1 MHVSDIAVKL
11 IVLSLVIS
19 LIPGSPFSGMTSL
32 VQQIPYLS
40 YLNWFVP
47 IPEIIVIMESW
58 LAVVSVYY
66 TILFALNYVGILKS

>member
-19 LIPGSPFSGMTSL
+19 LIPGSPFSGMVSM
-32 VQQIPYLS
+32 VHQIPYLS

>member
-19 LIPGSPFSGMTSL
+19 LIPGSPFSGMVSL

-47 IPEIIVIMESW
+47 IPEIIVIIESW

-66 TILFALNYVGILKS
+66 TILFALNYVGLLKS

>member
-1 MHVSDIAVKL
+1 MQVTEFAVKVIIL
-11 IVLSLVIS
+11 MAVVSLLPS
-19 LIPGSPFSGMTSL
+19 SPFVGFSTL
-32 VQQIPYLS
+32 VSQLPYLS

-58 LAVVSVYY
+58 LVIVAVFY

>member
-19 LIPGSPFSGMTSL
+19 LIPGSPFSGMATL

-47 IPEIIVIMESW
+47 IPEIIVIMETW
-58 LAVVSVYY
+58 LGVVSVYY
-66 TILFALNYVGILKS
+66 TILFALNYVGLLKS

>member
-11 IVLSLVIS
+11 IVLTLVLSL
-19 LIPGSPFSGMTSL
+19 LPGSPFTGFGSL
-32 VQQIPYLS
+32 VSQIPYLS
-40 YLNWFVP
+40 YLNWFLP

-66 TILFALNYVGILKS
+66 TILFALNYVGLLKS